1 MPVAASGLRWEKVGV
16 KRPKEGRELNCP
28 GLADA
33 LVLSTELT
41 QQEWDSFGIKD
52 LRTDDFIRAANTYFR
67 PVVAVWVSGV
77 TGVNASKVNGTYLLI
92 EEQQRGGRPAYKKEG
107 ADVWIEYFPAS
118 SRWQVKEE
126 EWLGTD
132 TCYMASVSKCQDT
145 EAVEEVSCGW
155 EVFDNAVNA
164 SWEKQNCAVI
174 LRYTRANV
182 GNALSSRTPCE
193 TRYQHRVYET
203 HVFPRSRPEKAPA
216 INAKEPPRI
225 ELFFKSK
232 TELRDRLRLLK
243 QEGFSCFSISNTRD
257 DDHAFPDAEASP
269 EEAKSSL
276 RPPPV
281 SLTTPQSARSGK
293 DTARSTGMQMAL
305 PESAPSTMLEWLQVC
320 LDEVP
325 GCSLCVHYALRY
337 NMDSGGAGDTFAR
350 FTRFL
355 SKLNTLDK
363 SSDSQRV
370 EVLLLSGPGPK
381 AGRRTPL
388 DSVTCLEKLAQEARG
403 EQWPDVGVAFNPHYQ
418 DAAQVKAERARLQ
431 RKLATR
437 RVKTVFLQFGTD
449 PQRLEQSLEW
459 LMQKVENQDDFSE
472 GLTVVGSMLLPTK
485 QLLAQTSCRGW
496 EGTFLSEEYL
506 SCTEQAE
513 AITKQILAIYARYGV
528 ELLVEAPGVQSRE
541 DVDLLRSLLVSAPLR
556 KLRNH
561 ELAAA
566 ADKMDTS
573 PTAKDTIDNV
583 SEREEMHVKEFKVE
597 HDGSLS
603 GGYEEGDRVQ
613 ALVADDHSGVSI
625 GDEGTVVGRCNSK
638 CHDTAERVLVDFRKN
653 KFFWAWVIQYSRVV
667 QYVDAELICKEGAI
681 QDRLM
686 VIKSGKV
693 RESKTKRMLKCP
705 SHWGQGALRKAL
717 ALDDSLQPLPSNM
730 VAIGR
735 VEMYVVPVIELFAR
749 DRLPWES
756 CRQFLSDLEAVPKR
770 VNFRAKD
777 EICACESEQTQTA
790 PHTIFVTELRTGK
803 TMELEVE
810 PQQDTV
816 YILKRAIQAREGIF
830 PDRQELLLAG
840 KPLDDSRTLASY
852 GIKKHAKM
860 HWGLFRTDV
869 KASMLKKRL
878 HHLDL
883 VTKPNFYFKQIRLV
897 AKLHEVSFPRNHC
910 CRRSILFVHAFGD
923 VNGVHRHMRAC
934 SPTRRFSPPSKL
946 NALR

>member
-1 MPVAASGLRWEKVGV
+1 VAASGLRWEKAGV

-403 EQWPDVGVAFNPHYQ
+403 EQWADVGVAFNPHYQ

-459 LMQKVENQDDFSE
+459 LTSEVNVGLLVDRMMDSFRKQLGKDPSSVQTFKRLRNEVDRAEKLRRVVPTPGLKWEPVAAPTAGKEIKSVVLQALLRQKKELTGEEVGKIKELRGLTYDDFIRVDASFFTPVPVQRDLIEIKNFFEEQDFSE
-472 GLTVVGSMLLPTK
+472 RIPRPKSCPWIPFKPSFQRRAETEVEAEATSQKNHGATVAMGARDPRRLKVVGSMLLPTK

-541 DVDLLRSLLVSAPLR
+541 DVDLLRSLTSEYYKTAF
-556 KLRNH
+556 NDADDAH
-561 ELAAA
+561 EEA
-566 ADKMDTS
+566 
-573 PTAKDTIDNV
+573 
-583 SEREEMHVKEFKVE
+583 R
-597 HDGSLS
+597 G
-603 GGYEEGDRVQ
+603 EEGR
-613 ALVADDHSGVSI
+613 
-625 GDEGTVVGRCNSK
+625 R
-638 CHDTAERVLVDFRKN
+638 
-653 KFFWAWVIQYSRVV
+653 
-667 QYVDAELICKEGAI
+667 
-681 QDRLM
+681 
-686 VIKSGKV
+686 
-693 RESKTKRMLKCP
+693 
-705 SHWGQGALRKAL
+705 
-717 ALDDSLQPLPSNM
+717 
-730 VAIGR
+730 
-735 VEMYVVPVIELFAR
+735 AR
-749 DRLPWES
+749 DKFSNL
-756 CRQFLSDLEAVPKR
+756 
-770 VNFRAKD
+770 
-777 EICACESEQTQTA
+777 
-790 PHTIFVTELRTGK
+790 
-803 TMELEVE
+803 
-810 PQQDTV
+810 
-816 YILKRAIQAREGIF
+816 Y
-830 PDRQELLLAG
+830 
-840 KPLDDSRTLASY
+840 
-852 GIKKHAKM
+852 
-860 HWGLFRTDV
+860 
-869 KASMLKKRL
+869 
-878 HHLDL
+878 
-883 VTKPNFYFKQIRLV
+883 
-897 AKLHEVSFPRNHC
+897 
-910 CRRSILFVHAFGD
+910 RSL
-923 VNGVHRHMRAC
+923 
-934 SPTRRFSPPSKL
+934 
-946 NALR
+946 